1 MISISYEIKNLVENY
16 IKANENKSK
25 REFAASERANQ
36 LKEKELKID
45 CVKNGLDY
53 DKI

>member
-1 MISISYEIKNLVENY
+1 MIHISNEIRNLVENY

-36 LKEKELKID
+36 LKEKDLKID